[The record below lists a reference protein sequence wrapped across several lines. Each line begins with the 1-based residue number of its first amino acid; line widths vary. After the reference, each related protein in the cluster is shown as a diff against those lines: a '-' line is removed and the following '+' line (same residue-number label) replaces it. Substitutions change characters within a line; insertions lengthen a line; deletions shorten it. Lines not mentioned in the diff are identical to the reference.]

1 MVGRASRVAAVGLET
16 SSQLPPRWCTWYPMA
31 IIFLDGAV
39 TFSPFRPTKP
49 KIVDGILS
57 LLELMDT
64 TFAGDN
70 FKKSMKKCFVDSC
83 IAPTDE
89 SDDVNLHFKTYKDH
103 KHGTLN
109 PSPIMQSYNQEHV
122 TGSVGM
128 AVDSLNGIT
137 VETHTEAINADLS
150 DDEDESEDE
159 SDDDDDDDDEEEAI
173 ERAQRASADPLPVS
187 AGEWQGSA

>member
-1 MVGRASRVAAVGLET
+1 M
-16 SSQLPPRWCTWYPMA
+16 
-31 IIFLDGAV
+31 
-39 TFSPFRPTKP
+39 
-49 KIVDGILS
+49 
-57 LLELMDT
+57 
-64 TFAGDN
+64 
-70 FKKSMKKCFVDSC
+70 
-83 IAPTDE
+83 
-89 SDDVNLHFKTYKDH
+89 HFKTYKDH

-109 PSPIMQSYNQEHV
+109 PSPIFQSYNQEHV

-159 SDDDDDDDDEEEAI
+159 SDDGSDDDDEEEAI
-173 ERAQRASADPLPVS
+173 ERARRASADPLPVS